1 MKRCQI
7 SSLCFCDFCSSAA
20 FTVTHLCLH
29 SLPLHCESKHKP
41 SPPYPLISLS
51 SLCARQSSYQGPGI
65 SQASTTA
72 TTVPYSQTAGNN
84 SSAIGNAQ
92 GPAYNMPSSGIQL
105 LPASKGSF
113 VMCKCVFL
121 WKVTQGKQVMTR
133 LPVGSSVQ
141 CKNLNFKCL
150 KW

>member
-1 MKRCQI
+1 MTRCQI

-20 FTVTHLCLH
+20 FTVTHLCLR
-29 SLPLHCESKHKP
+29 SLPFHCESKRKP
-41 SPPYPLISLS
+41 PSSISTLS
-51 SLCARQSSYQGPGI
+51 SFCARQGSYQGPGI

-84 SSAIGNAQ
+84 SSAIANAQ
-92 GPAYNMPSSGIQL
+92 GPAYNMPASGIQL
-105 LPASKGSF
+105 LPASKGFF
-113 VMCKCVFL
+113 VMCQCVFL

-141 CKNLNFKCL
+141 CKNQNFKCL
-150 KW
+150 K